1 MVRFIAFL
9 VGAAFTFVL
18 ALALW
23 GSVSGVI
30 SDPAERTVE
39 NSEYHLHPEPQ
50 HLASDGWFGRFDNR
64 QLQRGF
70 QVFQEV
76 CSACHSL
83 RLVSF
88 RDLQRIGYDEG
99 QVKAIARAWRIQQP
113 SVNPQTGEV
122 AGRANVPSD
131 HFPLPFANDVAAR
144 AANNNAVP
152 PDLSD
157 MTKARHGG
165 ADYIHA
171 LITGYRNPPASLR
184 RDFPDFSTPLGLH
197 YHPYFPTMNIA
208 MPPPLTSDGQVQYMD
223 GTRPTVD
230 QMARDVS
237 AFLVWT
243 AEPNLTARHTAGWA
257 ALPFILIFCFLA
269 WGAYKNVWRD
279 EKH

>member
-9 VGAAFTFVL
+9 VGAAFSLVL
-18 ALALW
+18 LIALW
-23 GSVSGVI
+23 GSVSGII

-39 NSEYHLHPEPQ
+39 TSQYRVHAEPQ
-50 HLASDGWFGRFDNR
+50 NLPSDGWFGRYDNR

-83 RLVSF
+83 RLVAF

-99 QVKAIARAWRIQQP
+99 QVKAIARGWRIQQP
-113 SVNPQTGEV
+113 SVNAETGEA
-122 AGRANVPSD
+122 AGRPNVPSD

-171 LITGYRNPPASLR
+171 LLTGYRNPPASLH
-184 RDFPDFSTPLGLH
+184 RDFPDFTVPPGLH
-197 YHPYFPTMNIA
+197 YNPVFATMNIA
-208 MPPPLTSDGQVQYMD
+208 MPPPLTSEGQVQYMD

-243 AEPNLTARHTAGWA
+243 AEPNLTARHTAGWP
-257 ALPFILIFCFLA
+257 ALIFILIFCGLA

-279 EKH
+279 KAH